1 MEKLSFKLEEGKHLL
16 IPNNKISLKAQNIS
30 FEYFE
35 KMQYDYIQLYYRMN
49 DSERYINSNRISNFF
64 VTVFLN
70 NDGATFRSLIGL
82 NHKGLMT
89 KEELKNI
96 KRDYEIAFRKKKNNE
111 FRSFLLLDLLP
122 LSNRRA
128 DAIIITNDYNIELY
142 DFSEGKIVEKIK
154 NNDSQLTESEKKQ
167 KERKQ
172 KQQERIDSYKGKISF
187 NTAEM
192 KDIILDDEKRTI
204 NYYNLNSTF
213 YDFNYIYKLFK
224 NNKYETTYIP
234 NSLCFL
240 ITESKLN
247 SIFYAKPLRANID
260 SPYFITELF

>member
-16 IPNNKISLKAQNIS
+16 IPNNKTSLKAQNIS

-35 KMQYDYIQLYYRMN
+35 KMQYDYIQLYDRMN
-49 DSERYINSNRISNFF
+49 DSEKYINSNRISNFF

-96 KRDYEIAFRKKKNNE
+96 KRDYEIASRKKKNNE

-154 NNDSQLTESEKKQ
+154 NNNSQLTESEKKQ

-172 KQQERIDSYKGKISF
+172 KQQKRIDSYKGKISF

-192 KDIILDDEKRTI
+192 KDIILDNENRTI
-204 NYYNLNSTF
+204 TYYNLNSTF

-224 NNKYETTYIP
+224 NNNYETTYIET
-234 NSLCFL
+234 F
-240 ITESKLN
+240 EKVV
-247 SIFYAKPLRANID
+247 
-260 SPYFITELF
+260 